1 MELLIIIVQ
10 EQDYP
15 GLSRE
20 FIRNKIHAT
29 RFCTTGL
36 YLNKTNVT
44 LMVCIEKEREEEVLE
59 YIRRN

>member
-10 EQDYP
+10 EEDYP
-15 GLSRE
+15 GLSRD

-36 YLNKTNVT
+36 YLNKPNVT
-44 LMVCIEKEREEEVLE
+44 LMVCIEKDR
-59 YIRRN
+59 